1 MTDDNAPGWDAIEA
15 AVVEHLAVD
24 GEPLHWSTGVLPGQD
39 GVYGISAYRL
49 PGLWFFV
56 TFGLTELYEK
66 ESDDAAVSG
75 WGFELT
81 MRTPRAEGDQR
92 PPGWP
97 RTLLA
102 RLGAY
107 VFTSGSPF
115 GPGHRLDPGGP
126 ITGSPDT
133 RLTAVAFTPDPE
145 LPSLHTLN
153 GSVDFLQVVGIT
165 AAELERMQQSSTAT
179 VLHELARSTPLLVTD
194 PAR

>member
-1 MTDDNAPGWDAIEA
+1 MTADNAPGWDAIEA
-15 AVVEHLAVD
+15 TVTERLDID

-49 PGLWFFV
+49 PELWFFV

-66 ESDDAAVSG
+66 ESENAAVSG

-81 MRTPRAEGDQR
+81 MRTPRADRDPQ
-92 PPGWP
+92 PPHWP
-97 RTLLA
+97 RALLV
-102 RLGAY
+102 RLGEY
-107 VFTSGSPF
+107 VFTRASPF
-115 GPGHRLDPGGP
+115 GPGHRLDPSGP

-133 RLTAVAFTPDPE
+133 RLTAVAFTADPQ
-145 LPSLHTLN
+145 LPPIKTPN

-165 AAELERMQQSSTAT
+165 ADELERMQRSSTAE
-179 VLHELARSTPLLVTD
+179 VLESLASHNPDLVTD

>member
-1 MTDDNAPGWDAIEA
+1 MAEDNAPGWDAIEGS
-15 AVVEHLAVD
+15 VTERFAVD

-49 PGLWFFV
+49 PEMWFFV

-66 ESDDAAVSG
+66 VSDDAAVSG

-81 MRTPRAEGDQR
+81 MRTPRAGGDPQ

-97 RTLLA
+97 LALLA
-102 RLGAY
+102 RLGEHVYTRA
-107 VFTSGSPF
+107 SPF

-126 ITGSPDT
+126 ITGSADT
-133 RLTAVAFTPDPE
+133 RLTAVAFTTDAE
-145 LPSLHTLN
+145 LPSITTPN

-165 AAELERMQQSSTAT
+165 AAELERMQQSTTAA
-179 VLHELARSTPLLVTD
+179 VLRELADHSPHLVTD
-194 PAR
+194 PGR